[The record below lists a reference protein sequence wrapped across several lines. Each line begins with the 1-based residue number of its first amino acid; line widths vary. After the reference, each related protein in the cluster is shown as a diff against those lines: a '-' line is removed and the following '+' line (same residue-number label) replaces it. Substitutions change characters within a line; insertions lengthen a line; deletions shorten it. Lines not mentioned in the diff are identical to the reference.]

1 MRVKRRRRES
11 TSEEIRERREMDREV
26 EETES

>member
-11 TSEEIRERREMDREV
+11 TSEEIRERREMGREV

>member
-1 MRVKRRRRES
+1 MRIKRMRREG
-11 TSEEIRERREMDREV
+11 TSEEIRERREMGREV